1 MKEVMNMIIKPS
13 AMLRNDYSSI
23 SKLAKTS
30 KEPIYITK
38 NGEGDGVFMSL
49 EAFERR
55 EQLLDL
61 RFSVLEAEEE
71 RLNGKPTMSI
81 SEAREALARRRYG
94 KL

>member
-1 MKEVMNMIIKPS
+1 MIIKPS

-38 NGEGDGVFMSL
+38 NGEGDGVFM
-49 EAFERR
+49 R

-71 RLNGKPTMSI
+71 RLSGKPTMSI

-94 KL
+94 K

>member
-1 MKEVMNMIIKPS
+1 MPQIIPIKDLKNTS
-13 AMLRNDYSSI
+13 EI
-23 SKLAKTS
+23 SEMCHRTE
-30 KEPIYITK
+30 EPIYITK

-71 RLNGKPTMSI
+71 RLSGKPTMSI

-94 KL
+94 K